1 MCMCIVSGT
10 GSRAAGWARS
20 QYEIHDTRVSHT
32 PSSSTHTTRLSSS
45 PALVCNCYQ
54 IFTRKHSMWASPR
67 PKHSFL
73 HKSSPPC
80 CVLRCT
86 CPGRIIRC
94 WHVAGQTRQY
104 TAKLISAIL
113 LGDSSLWT
121 DQLYSLQSTCM
132 IYCWSIQLLAAQESF
147 EYLFAL
153 HTQHCPWLS
162 AELSLNGIWVPQLYM
177 PTILHERR
185 WHYLISRNVV
195 SMWIILKTNIRTY
208 SIHISVM
215 NIITSIGRL
224 CILIAWTVNCSIYL
238 LLNTLAIFWHH
249 IALEKTAFFFH

>member
-67 PKHSFL
+67 PKHSCL

-94 WHVAGQTRQY
+94 WQVAGQTRQY

-147 EYLFAL
+147 EYLLLFILSIVLDCRRSSASMAFEY
-153 HTQHCPWLS
+153 HSYTCPLS
-162 AELSLNGIWVPQLYM
+162 CMKDVD
-177 PTILHERR
+177 
-185 WHYLISRNVV
+185 
-195 SMWIILKTNIRTY
+195 
-208 SIHISVM
+208 
-215 NIITSIGRL
+215 IT
-224 CILIAWTVNCSIYL
+224 
-238 LLNTLAIFWHH
+238 
-249 IALEKTAFFFH
+249 